1 MTNVIAFEGVASDI
15 GGAVAQQGPTNA
27 VVLICLSFALLV
39 VIVVAVAWVIAGHG
53 IRLELHG
60 LRIDLRL
67 FQRGELLDDLPPL
80 PAPRVLGPLR
90 QLTPESDEPAPSRRR
105 VPDEPKTS
113 STRSQRKTL
122 PSRP

>member
-1 MTNVIAFEGVASDI
+1 MIAFEGMATDV
-15 GGAVAQQGPTNA
+15 GGAVAAQGPTNA
-27 VVLICLSFALLV
+27 AVLICLGFALAV

-67 FQRGELLDDLPPL
+67 WQRGEDLPDLAPL
-80 PAPRVLGPLR
+80 RPPSVLGPLR
-90 QLTPESDEPAPSRRR
+90 QLTPDSDEPDPSRQR
-105 VPDEPKTS
+105 VPDAPKPS
-113 STRSQRKTL
+113 NARAQRKSL